1 MEQIRTYQ
9 DTFRVQQN
17 ECDFRNEMMAAAF
30 LRRAQ
35 QIGIDQCNAVG
46 LVNEVYEKTNTA
58 FLMAK
63 STIELLQPVSVNE
76 RLTVKTIPSAAK
88 RAVYNRIVIFYN
100 EQGEEVAVYDSRWVL
115 VDRTARRILRTP
127 PAEIGVF
134 FTEPAQRELDLSVV
148 KTELSFEQKMIAGY
162 SVCDCN
168 GHINNTRYADL
179 ICNFISAQEFES
191 KRIQKMVLL
200 YHKEI
205 PFGAEFELKRG
216 KQAENRIY
224 FTAQAQDKNCMEANV
239 IFESIKKDE

>member
-1 MEQIRTYQ
+1 MEKTQIYQ
-9 DTFRVQQN
+9 DTFRIQQN

-35 QIGIDQCNAVG
+35 QIGIDQCNAIG
-46 LVNEVYEKTNTA
+46 LNNELYEKTNTA
-58 FLMAK
+58 FLLAK
-63 STIELLQPVSVNE
+63 SAIELFKPVTVNE
-76 RLTVKTIPSAAK
+76 VLTVKTIPSAAK

-100 EQGEEVAVYDSRWVL
+100 EQGQEVAVYDSRWVL

-127 PAEIGVF
+127 PAEMGTP
-134 FTEPAQRELDLSVV
+134 FTEPAERELDFSIE
-148 KTELSFEQKMIAGY
+148 KTELPFEQKMIAGY

-179 ICNFISAQEFES
+179 ICNFVSAQEFEN
-191 KRIQKMVLL
+191 KKIKKMVLL

-216 KQAENRIY
+216 KQTENQIY
-224 FTAQAQDKNCMEANV
+224 FVAQAQQKKCMEANV
-239 IFESIKKDE
+239 VFAPIKKGE